1 MTWAGQ
7 TTQKRLAVP
16 SYRPWVPEP
25 FQLKAVKH
33 LVDRNAAGLALDPGL
48 RKTTATLA
56 AYCER
61 QAMAPT
67 RPLKML
73 VIAPL
78 RVCRKVWRQEG
89 KKWEQFRHLR
99 FRLLH
104 GPKKDQELKD
114 DADIY
119 LMNPE
124 GCDWL
129 CKKFF
134 GRPLP
139 FDIVTIDELTRFKNA
154 ASDRSKALRP
164 RLAQVPTVWGLTGS
178 LMPNGHMDLFGQ
190 MLMLDQGAAL
200 GKYITHYR
208 DMYFQLGFNGFDY
221 DLMPGAEARI
231 TAKIAPYWLQMTAE
245 DYITLPPLVPD
256 IRPLELTPSAR
267 KLYDKMRK
275 DMIAQLP
282 QGVITAANTA
292 ACYSKLSQ
300 MANGAV
306 YVGDQKQAVAH
317 IHDVKLDDLEDL
329 IEELDGTPLLVA
341 YEFNHDF
348 DRLRERFGVLDKATG
363 KKVLPYLGKGTTVK
377 QEDAWIDAW
386 NRNELPLLFCHPASA
401 GHGLNLQEGN
411 AGHVYWF
418 GITWD
423 FELWDQFIRRL
434 RRSGN
439 DAQRIIN
446 HIPQVKGTIDEL
458 KYAALGDKDTS
469 QGRLLR
475 ALNTVIRL
483 DAETLAAQGDAV
495 DYRRTDMV
503 TKLSRPA
510 SAGTAEAAAPAGEVV
525 RPVVKGWGKP
535 APVQTD
541 VEDTAPSSQHEK
553 IQEQLT
559 TGGAVEGEVRT
570 DAARS
575 HFGKAVQ
582 ETARQISTGE
592 ERVETVTAEAAGDAA
607 PKPTRNRKAAD
618 ATQVAAP
625 AAIVPEVHVAVNMP
639 ANDGADALA
648 ATVRA
653 RVAVLAIAFNDPST
667 SLDDGLDIAND
678 LWKWATA

>member
-1 MTWAGQ
+1 MQ
-7 TTQKRLAVP
+7 R
-16 SYRPWVPEP
+16 
-25 FQLKAVKH
+25 AVKH
-33 LVDRNAAGLALDPGL
+33 LVDRSSAGLALDPGL
-48 RKTTATLA
+48 RKTSITLA

-61 QAMAPT
+61 QELAGQRAIQ
-67 RPLKML
+67 ML

-89 KKWEQFRHLR
+89 KKWAQFRHLK
-99 FRLLH
+99 FTLLH
-104 GPKKDQELKD
+104 GAKKDDLLKE
-114 DADIY
+114 ASDIY
-119 LMNPE
+119 LINPE
-124 GCDWL
+124 GIEWL
-129 CKKFF
+129 CKRFF

-139 FDIVTIDELTRFKNA
+139 FEIVTIDELTRFKNSQA
-154 ASDRSKALRP
+154 DRCKALRP
-164 RLAQVPTVWGLTGS
+164 RLAHVPTVWGLTGS
-178 LMPNGHMDLFGQ
+178 LMPNGHMGLFGMQ
-190 MLMLDQGAAL
+190 LMLDQGAAL

-221 DLMPGAEARI
+221 DLMPGAEKRI
-231 TAKIAPYWLQMTAE
+231 TEKLAPYWLQMTAE
-245 DYITLPPLVPD
+245 DYITLPDLVED
-256 IRPLELTPSAR
+256 IRPLDLTPPAR
-267 KLYDKMRK
+267 KLYDKMKK
-275 DMIAQLP
+275 DMIAMLP

-306 YVGDQKQAVAH
+306 YIGDHKETVSH

-329 IEELDGTPLLVA
+329 IEELDGQPLLVA

-348 DRLRERFGVLDKATG
+348 DRLRERFGVVDKETG

-386 NRNELPLLFCHPASA
+386 NRNELPVMFCHPASA

-446 HIPQVKGTIDEL
+446 HIPQVRGTIDEL

-469 QGRLLR
+469 QGRLLK
-475 ALNTVIRL
+475 ALNTVIRQ

-495 DYRRTDMV
+495 DYRRTDPMV
-503 TKLSRPA
+503 TKLTRPA
-510 SAGTAEAAAPAGEVV
+510 VAGTTEAPIQGEVL
-525 RPVVKGWGKP
+525 RPAVKGWGKP
-535 APVQTD
+535 KDTTQTD
-541 VEDTAPSSQHEK
+541 VEDVAPTDQRER

-559 TGGAVEGEVRT
+559 GAAENKTTE
-570 DAARS
+570 ARS
-575 HFGKAVQ
+575 HFGKATQ
-582 ETARQISTGE
+582 DRAAGISAGQ
-592 ERVETVTAEAAGDAA
+592 EAAEPTKETSNGVRTDQPEPATKATRTRRSAQGVNAEPAGYEASPTVNLNVPDTSAA
-607 PKPTRNRKAAD
+607 
-618 ATQVAAP
+618 QL
-625 AAIVPEVHVAVNMP
+625 VN
-639 ANDGADALA
+639 
-648 ATVRA
+648 A

-667 SLDDGLDIAND
+667 SLEDGLDIAND
-678 LWKWATA
+678 LWNWAQSA